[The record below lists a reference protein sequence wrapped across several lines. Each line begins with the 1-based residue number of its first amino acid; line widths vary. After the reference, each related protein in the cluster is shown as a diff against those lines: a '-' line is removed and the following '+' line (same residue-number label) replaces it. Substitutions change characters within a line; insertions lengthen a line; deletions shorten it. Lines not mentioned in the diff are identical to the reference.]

1 MKKLLFVTTMFFITL
16 VSSAQNLPADKI
28 TGVWLSEDSDVK
40 LKFELYKSAGKYF
53 GKLLWASTMFE
64 ADGKTPKKD
73 PKNPDKNLRN
83 RSRQNIVNV
92 TNLRYDDG
100 EYVDGKL
107 YNPDDGR
114 TYSLKATLKSAN
126 QLEFRG
132 YIGVSLLGR
141 TMQFKKI
148 Q

>member
-1 MKKLLFVTTMFFITL
+1 MKKLLFATMMFFITF
-16 VSSAQNLPADKI
+16 VSSAQNLSADQI
-28 TGVWLSEDSDVK
+28 TGIWLSEDSDVK
-40 LKFELYKSAGKYF
+40 LKFEFYKSGNEYF

-73 PKNPDKNLRN
+73 PKNPDKQLRN
-83 RSRQNIVNV
+83 RSRQHIVNV
-92 TNLRYDDG
+92 THLRYVDG

-114 TYSLKATLKSAN
+114 TYSVKATLKTAN

-132 YIGVSLLGR
+132 YVGISLLGR
-141 TMQFKKI
+141 TMQLKRI

>member
-1 MKKLLFVTTMFFITL
+1 MKKILFTTILFFITL
-16 VSSAQNLPADKI
+16 VSSAQILPADKI
-28 TGVWLSEDSDVK
+28 TGIWLSEDSDVK
-40 LKFELYKSAGKYF
+40 LKFEIYKSAGKYF

-92 TNLRYDDG
+92 IDLTYDDG
-100 EYVDGKL
+100 EYVGGKL

-114 TYSLKATLKSAN
+114 TYSLKAALKSAN

-132 YIGVSLLGR
+132 YMGVSLFGK
-141 TMQFKKI
+141 TMQFKRI

>member
-1 MKKLLFVTTMFFITL
+1 MEKILFTTVLFFITL
-16 VSSAQNLPADKI
+16 ASSAQHLPADKI
-28 TGVWLSEDSDVK
+28 TGIWLSDDSDVK
-40 LKFELYKSAGKYF
+40 LKFEIYKSAGKYF

-92 TNLRYDDG
+92 TDLTYDKG
-100 EYVDGKL
+100 EYVGGKL

-126 QLEFRG
+126 ELEFRG
-132 YIGVSLLGR
+132 YVGVSLFGKTR
-141 TMQFKKI
+141 KFKRI

>member
-1 MKKLLFVTTMFFITL
+1 MKKVLFTAALILLT
-16 VSSAQNLPADKI
+16 SASYAQNLPADQI
-28 TGVWLSEDSDVK
+28 TGIWLSEDSDVK
-40 LKFELYKSAGKYF
+40 LKFEFYKSGNEYF

-73 PKNPDKNLRN
+73 SKNPDKQLRN
-83 RSRQNIVNV
+83 RSRQHIVNV
-92 TNLRYDDG
+92 THLSYVNG
-100 EYVDGKL
+100 EYVGGKL

-114 TYSLKATLKSAN
+114 TYSVKATLKSAN

-132 YIGVSLLGR
+132 YVGISLLGR
-141 TMQFKKI
+141 TMQLKRI